1 MRAPF
6 QILALPYRKRGEDWE
21 FCVLHR
27 ADLDQWQFVS
37 GGGEDR
43 ESPEQTLLREVW
55 EETGFQIKD
64 FTRLSSVS
72 SVPANVFH
80 RDVRSH
86 WPKDTY
92 VVPEYHFAYA
102 CEDDIHL
109 SNEHTACVWL
119 RYADAQRILR
129 WDSNKTALFELYCTL
144 NGRLDN
150 EQLQ

>member
-21 FCVLHR
+21 FCILHR

-72 SVPANVFH
+72 SVPANVF
-80 RDVRSH
+80 RPDVRSH

-119 RYADAQRILR
+119 RYADA
-129 WDSNKTALFELYCTL
+129 
-144 NGRLDN
+144 
-150 EQLQ
+150 